1 MHTKRRIVASIIVL
15 TMLWMG
21 TNGSTSAAFAPE
33 ISPAATVFVEN
44 VGQFPSDVRFQAQ
57 TAQGTLWLTN
67 DALWWRHA
75 DAESKRAVTL
85 RLTFT
90 EGGALRFSPLHRA
103 PGHVNY
109 YLGDPATWRTGV
121 PLWQAVRVEGV
132 APDAALELD
141 GRGADLTWRL
151 SGAADAVALHVEGA
165 DALAATDAGLRIETA
180 LGALQLPLAATAVD
194 DQAARLHALPRSRP
208 SSVSATATSPGLF
221 GTYLGGS
228 NGDDAS
234 DLTLGDDG
242 SVYVTGY
249 TLSTDFPRTS
259 GPTTLSGRTDAFVT
273 RLAADGATLHYS
285 TYLGGSYS
293 DEEYY
298 NDEELSNGIAVDAD
312 GYAYIVGTTCSDD
325 FPVTPGA
332 YDETYNG
339 PTISVR
345 RFEDAFVSKLT
356 PTGAL
361 AYSTYLGGSGR
372 MLDGALRFGDLGWDI
387 ALHNGRVYVVGDTN
401 SEDFPT
407 TANAYDRTYAGN
419 YTDLQDAFLTVL
431 NPVGGGANDLI
442 YSTFLGNN
450 PSTAAYAVA
459 VDSAGVAYLT
469 GLTYYPDHYNDSYD
483 DFPTTPGA
491 YDTARDHSVADN
503 EDSGFFAKINP
514 AGGGAGDLL
523 YSTYLDGSGGDVGYG
538 IALDAAGMAYIIGGT
553 GSPDFPTTPGAYDTT
568 CGPDG
573 SCDSADTFIVQL
585 HPNGQG
591 NADLRYGTFLGGSSH
606 EGSLYPPNRE
616 FGAIA
621 LSPNG
626 DVLVTGLTGSSDFP
640 VTADAQSGFRNG
652 IEDAYVSRL
661 RLQSQGADDLVYSTY
676 LGGSLGEEGHGIAAP
691 DNQTVCLAGNTSS
704 TNFPTTPGAYD
715 TSLGGYSDAFV
726 TCLAAPPR
734 PDLTSSTKTVAPEEA
749 VVGEVV
755 TFTVRLINAGALDA
769 SAHVTDTLPAALL
782 FHGTPSASEGS
793 APSVNGQTLTWGG
806 TVTAGTTVTLTYA
819 TELTATSE
827 ITPTAK
833 NQAHIDDGAGNVYTR
848 WAFVNGSKIYLPLV
862 MRQ

>member
-1 MHTKRRIVASIIVL
+1 MLFKRWMLAIGMTL
-15 TMLWMG
+15 TILWVG
-21 TNGSTSAAFAPE
+21 TTGSTSAAYAPE
-33 ISPAATVFVEN
+33 TSPTATVFVEN

-57 TAQGTLWLTN
+57 TTQGTLWLT
-67 DALWWRHA
+67 DEALWWMHVN
-75 DAESKRAVTL
+75 AESKRAVAL

-90 EGGALRFSPLHRA
+90 EGDTLRFSPLHRA
-103 PGHVNY
+103 QGHVNY
-109 YLGDPATWRTGV
+109 YLGDRATWRTDV
-121 PLWQAVRVEGV
+121 PLWQAVRIDGV

-141 GRGADLTWRL
+141 GRGGELTWRL
-151 SGAADAVALHVEGA
+151 SGGEDAVALHVEGG
-165 DALAATDAGLRIETA
+165 DALTATDAGLRIETA

-194 DQAARLHALPRSRP
+194 DQAVRLRALPRSRP

-228 NGDDAS
+228 SGDDAS
-234 DLTLGDDG
+234 DLALGSDG

-273 RLAADGATLHYS
+273 RLAADGGSLLYS

-332 YDETYNG
+332 YDESYNG

-345 RFEDAFVSKLT
+345 RYEDAFVSKLT

-372 MLDGALRFGDLGWDI
+372 MLDGALHFGDSGWDI
-387 ALHNGRVYVVGDTN
+387 ALHNGRVYVVGNTN

-407 TANAYDRTYAGN
+407 TTNAYDRTYASN
-419 YTDLQDAFLTVL
+419 YTNLQDAFLTVL
-431 NPVGGGANDLI
+431 NPAGSGASDLV

-450 PSTAAYAVA
+450 TSTTAFAVT
-459 VDSAGVAYLT
+459 VDSTGIAYLT
-469 GLTYYPDHYNDSYD
+469 GLTFYSEYDDDSYD

-491 YDTARDHSVADN
+491 YAPTRDHSVADN

-514 AGGGAGDLL
+514 AGGGASDLL
-523 YSTYLDGSGGDVGYG
+523 YSTYLDGSSGDVGYG
-538 IALDAAGMAYIIGGT
+538 IALDATGMAYIIGGT
-553 GSPDFPTTPGAYDTT
+553 GSPDFPTTPDAYDTT

-573 SCDSADTFIVQL
+573 NCDSADTFIMQL
-585 HPNGQG
+585 RPNGQG
-591 NADLRYGTFLGGSSH
+591 SADLRYSTFLGGSSH
-606 EGSLYPPNRE
+606 EGDLYAPNRE

-676 LGGSLGEEGHGIAAP
+676 LGGALGEEGHGIAAP

-704 TNFPTTPGAYD
+704 ANFPTTPGAYD

-734 PDLTSSTKTVAPEEA
+734 PDLASSTKTVAPEEA

-755 TFTVRLINAGALDA
+755 TFTVRLANAGALDA

-782 FHGTPSASEGS
+782 FHGTPSASAGS
-793 APSVNGQTLTWGG
+793 APSVNGQTLTW
-806 TVTAGTTVTLTYA
+806 AGAVIAGETVTLTYA
-819 TELTATSE
+819 TELTATTE
-827 ITPTAK
+827 ITPTAT

-862 MRQ
+862 VRQ